1 MNSTY
6 TALLRRSFSTTN
18 TKKTSFYIW
27 TLMPRVGPKASELKQ
42 QLAIPKGVPTR
53 VAAFDSLN
61 IQKILVGIR
70 HSAALSGKMNV
81 VKIMFR

>member
-6 TALLRRSFSTTN
+6 AALLRRSFSTAN
-18 TKKTSFYIW
+18 NKKTSFYIW

-53 VAAFDSLN
+53 VSSFDNLN
-61 IQKILVGIR
+61 IQKILIGIR
-70 HSAALSGKMNV
+70 HSAALSGK
-81 VKIMFR
+81 